1 LILRSNAMPMPLNS
15 ARVAELFAYRGRT
28 LKATPDMSQTDHA
41 LQCATRAENAGEGP
55 DLVIAALLHDIGY
68 VLAAPANNQA
78 ALLDDAL
85 SPFDTETGLPKR
97 ECAEAKRAVRQMT
110 LSALQGWLPNE
121 SVATVRL
128 LGAAKHY
135 LCAVENDYWDALTPA
150 SQAEL
155 LADGGPYDAALVA
168 RFRQYPCHAAAVR
181 LRRYDDQAKRN
192 DMAARP
198 LDYFIDCLERYER
211 RILAIHV
218 IEPVPT
224 APVRNGL
231 APIPTRAMSEPAAKA
246 YLLSPARLWEPGA
259 AA

>member
-1 LILRSNAMPMPLNS
+1 MPMPLNS
-15 ARVAELFAYRGRT
+15 ALVAELLDDRGRL
-28 LKATPDMSQTDHA
+28 LKATLDMSQTDHA
-41 LQCATRAENAGEGP
+41 LQCATRAEDAGEGP

-68 VLAAPANNQA
+68 MLAADTSDRA
-78 ALLDDAL
+78 ALLGGAS
-85 SPFDTETGLPKR
+85 SPFDATTGLPR
-97 ECAEAKRAVRQMT
+97 GESAEAKRAVRQLT

-135 LCAVENDYWDALTPA
+135 LCAVEDDYWDELTPA

-155 LADGGPYDAALVA
+155 LEAGGPYDAALVA

-192 DMAARP
+192 DVKARP
-198 LDYFIDCLERYER
+198 LAYFIDCLERYEQR
-211 RILAIHV
+211 MASASAI
-218 IEPVPT
+218 
-224 APVRNGL
+224 APAPHAAARNGL
-231 APIPTRAMSEPAAKA
+231 APLPPRTVSPPATTA
-246 YLLSPARLWEPGA
+246 YLLSPARLWQPGA